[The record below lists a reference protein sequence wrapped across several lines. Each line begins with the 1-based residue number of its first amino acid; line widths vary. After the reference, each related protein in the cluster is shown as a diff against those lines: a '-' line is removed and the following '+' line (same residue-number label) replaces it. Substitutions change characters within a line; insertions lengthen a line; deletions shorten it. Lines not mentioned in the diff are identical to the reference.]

1 VAVPPIGEGYRG
13 VEGHVGYLLRQ
24 GWHEFRG
31 AMERLLREHD
41 LSAGQYAALTVLR
54 RDPGLSSAD
63 LARGCNISPQAMNG
77 VVATLERDGLVQRRP
92 HATHGRILQIT
103 LTDEGERRLDAARVK
118 IAELER
124 IVERGY
130 DEEQMA
136 IIKEWLVTAAQRMVA
151 TPKR

>member
-1 VAVPPIGEGYRG
+1 
-13 VEGHVGYLLRQ
+13 
-24 GWHEFRG
+24 
-31 AMERLLREHD
+31 MERVLREHQ
-41 LSAGQYAALTVLR
+41 LNAGQFGALTVLQ

-103 LTDEGERRLDAARVK
+103 LTHEGERRLDAARVK